1 MRTQH
6 RKINKPENRGKEGI
20 GSFIFSRTFVFFLM
34 LALQVA
40 IFIAITYFASS
51 SRIIYIIIYI
61 IMLVI
66 IIYII
71 NDDSDPNMK
80 MLWVILLLLVP
91 AFGTLMY
98 LYFRFQ
104 PASHSLKKKL
114 KKINIKSERYLK
126 QDKRMLGEL
135 YLQNKNIA
143 SLANFVYESN
153 DLPIYR
159 NTEVTY
165 FRSGEEKYKALIEKL
180 EEAQDFIFM
189 EYFIIGRGKVWDS
202 ILRILEKK
210 VQQGVEVRVMYD
222 GLCSFSKLD
231 IGYYKKLQKK
241 GIKSK
246 PFAPARPF
254 ITTNQNNRDHRKILV
269 VDGKVAFTGGINL
282 ADEYM
287 NVVEHFGY
295 WKDTAVMVEGDAAK
309 SYTLL
314 FLKMWN
320 VSENTIQNF
329 DRYLNVDIPPI
340 YPDSGYVMAYADN
353 PFNHYQVGHS
363 VYLDIINNSTRYCH
377 IITPYLVLDNITMN
391 ALKFAAKRGV
401 DVKIIMPGIPD
412 KKYAYCLARTYYK
425 ELIRWGVEIYE
436 YSPGFTHAKVFVA
449 DDEVATV
456 GTYNLDY
463 RSLYLHFENGCYM
476 YKCKCIKDIEDDF
489 QETMAQ
495 SSKVTLMGC
504 KNRPLYYKATGKVMR
519 LISPML

>member
-20 GSFIFSRTFVFFLM
+20 GSFIFSRSFVFFLM

-40 IFIAITYFASS
+40 LFILITYYASS
-51 SRIIYIIIYI
+51 SRIIYIVIYI
-61 IMLVI
+61 IMLGI
-66 IIYII
+66 IVYII

-80 MLWVILLLLVP
+80 LLWVILLLLVP

-114 KKINIKSERYLK
+114 KKINIKSERYLA

-153 DLPIYR
+153 DLPVYR

-180 EEAQDFIFM
+180 EEAQDFIFI

-231 IGYYKKLQKK
+231 IAYYKKLQKK
-241 GIKSK
+241 GIKAK

-282 ADEYM
+282 SDEYM
-287 NVVEHFGY
+287 NVVEHYGY

-363 VYLDIINNSTRYCH
+363 VYLDIINNATRYCH

-412 KKYAYCLARTYYK
+412 KHYAYCLARTYYK

-489 QETMAQ
+489 QDTMNQ

-519 LISPML
+519 LIAPML

>member
-1 MRTQH
+1 MRKQH
-6 RKINKPENRGKEGI
+6 RKINKPEGRAKSGI

-61 IMLVI
+61 IMLGI

-80 MLWVILLLLVP
+80 ILWVILLLLVP

-104 PASHSLKKKL
+104 PASHSLKKKI
-114 KKINIKSERYLK
+114 KKINIKSERYLL

-143 SLANFVYESN
+143 SLANFVYKSN
-153 DLPIYR
+153 DLPINR

-189 EYFIIGRGKVWDS
+189 EYFIIGRGRVWDS

-269 VDGKVAFTGGINL
+269 IDGKVAFTGGINL
-282 ADEYM
+282 SDEYM
-287 NVVEHFGY
+287 NVVEHYGY
-295 WKDTAVMVEGDAAK
+295 WKDTAVMVEGDAAR

-363 VYLDIINNSTRYCH
+363 VYLDIINNATRYVH
-377 IITPYLVLDNITMN
+377 SIFG
-391 ALKFAAKRGV
+391 A
-401 DVKIIMPGIPD
+401 
-412 KKYAYCLARTYYK
+412 
-425 ELIRWGVEIYE
+425 
-436 YSPGFTHAKVFVA
+436 
-449 DDEVATV
+449 
-456 GTYNLDY
+456 
-463 RSLYLHFENGCYM
+463 
-476 YKCKCIKDIEDDF
+476 
-489 QETMAQ
+489 
-495 SSKVTLMGC
+495 
-504 KNRPLYYKATGKVMR
+504 
-519 LISPML
+519 

>member
-20 GSFIFSRTFVFFLM
+20 GSFIFSRSFVFFLM

-40 IFIAITYFASS
+40 LFILITYYASS
-51 SRIIYIIIYI
+51 SRIIYIVIYI
-61 IMLVI
+61 IMLGI
-66 IIYII
+66 IVYII

-80 MLWVILLLLVP
+80 LLWVILLLLVP

-114 KKINIKSERYLK
+114 KKINIKSERYLA

-153 DLPIYR
+153 DLPVYR

-180 EEAQDFIFM
+180 EEAQDFIFI

-241 GIKSK
+241 GIKAK

-269 VDGKVAFTGGINL
+269 VDGKIAFTGGINL
-282 ADEYM
+282 SDEYM
-287 NVVEHFGY
+287 NVVEHYGY

-363 VYLDIINNSTRYCH
+363 VYLDIINNATRYCH

-412 KKYAYCLARTYYK
+412 KHYAYCLARTYYK

-463 RSLYLHFENGCYM
+463 RSLYLHFENL
-476 YKCKCIKDIEDDF
+476 
-489 QETMAQ
+489 A
-495 SSKVTLMGC
+495 
-504 KNRPLYYKATGKVMR
+504 R
-519 LISPML
+519 LL

>member
-40 IFIAITYFASS
+40 IFIAITYYASS
-51 SRIIYIIIYI
+51 SRIIYIIIYV
-61 IMLVI
+61 IMLGI

-80 MLWVILLLLVP
+80 ILWVILLLLVP

-114 KKINIKSERYLK
+114 KKINIKSEKYLK

-222 GLCSFSKLD
+222 GICSFSKLD

-254 ITTNQNNRDHRKILV
+254 MTTSQNNRDHRKILV

-329 DRYLNVDIPPI
+329 DRYLNVDIAPI

-363 VYLDIINNSTRYCH
+363 VYIDIINNSTRYCH

-463 RSLYLHFENGCYM
+463 RSLYLHFENGCFL

-504 KNRPLYYKATGKVMR
+504 KNRPLYYKAIGKVMR

>member
-20 GSFIFSRTFVFFLM
+20 GSFIFSRSFVFFLM

-40 IFIAITYFASS
+40 LFILITYYASS
-51 SRIIYIIIYI
+51 SRIIYIVIYI
-61 IMLVI
+61 IMLGI
-66 IIYII
+66 IVYII

-80 MLWVILLLLVP
+80 ILWVILLLLVP

-114 KKINIKSERYLK
+114 KKINIKSERYLA

-159 NTEVTY
+159 NTEVNY

-180 EEAQDFIFM
+180 EEAQDFIFI

-241 GIKSK
+241 GIKAK

-363 VYLDIINNSTRYCH
+363 VYLDIINNATRYCH

-412 KKYAYCLARTYYK
+412 KHYAYCLARTYYK

-463 RSLYLHFENGCYM
+463 RSLYLHFENGCFM

-489 QETMAQ
+489 QDTMNQ

-519 LISPML
+519 LIAPML

>member
-1 MRTQH
+1 
-6 RKINKPENRGKEGI
+6 
-20 GSFIFSRTFVFFLM
+20 M
-34 LALQVA
+34 LTLQVA
-40 IFIAITYFASS
+40 IFIAISYYATST
-51 SRIIYIIIYI
+51 RIIYIIIYI
-61 IMLVI
+61 IMIIL

-114 KKINIKSERYLK
+114 KKINIKSERYLT

-135 YLQNKNIA
+135 YLQNKNFA

-165 FRSGEEKYKALIEKL
+165 FRSGEDKYKALIEKL

-241 GIKSK
+241 GIKAK

-269 VDGKVAFTGGINL
+269 IDGKVAFTGGINL

-287 NVVEHFGY
+287 NIVEHFGI

-309 SYTLL
+309 SFTLL

-320 VSENTIQNF
+320 VSENTISNF

-363 VYLDIINNSTRYCH
+363 VYLDIINNATRYCH

-463 RSLYLHFENGCYM
+463 RSLYLHFENGCFM

-489 QETMAQ
+489 QDTKNQ